1 MYFFN
6 QNIWL
11 DSTKKIQKCKAVS
24 TCWLWLGYDIVSPKA
39 TCSFSFLALCPLLEF
54 DCSLGYILDHVR
66 FQVLVLYFLCI
77 FCQPLRRIRI
87 LYFTGYWWWSLQII
101 LCVPKGR
108 NWSSRVK
115 EGGLGTTFV
124 CGTMKIRCFC
134 WYNSS
139 ETLFY
144 LSLAAQ
150 GKLDQIIST

>member
-1 MYFFN
+1 MLVVIRLWYSVSESHLFLLLSCSLPSVG
-6 QNIWL
+6 IWL
-11 DSTKKIQKCKAVS
+11 FFGLYSGSCKVP
-24 TCWLWLGYDIVSPKA
+24 G
-39 TCSFSFLALCPLLEF
+39 TCSLFSLHFLSAIEKNK
-54 DCSLGYILDHVR
+54 DSLS
-66 FQVLVLYFLCI
+66 
-77 FCQPLRRIRI
+77 
-87 LYFTGYWWWSLQII
+87 TGYWWWSLQII
-101 LCVPKGR
+101 LCAPKGR